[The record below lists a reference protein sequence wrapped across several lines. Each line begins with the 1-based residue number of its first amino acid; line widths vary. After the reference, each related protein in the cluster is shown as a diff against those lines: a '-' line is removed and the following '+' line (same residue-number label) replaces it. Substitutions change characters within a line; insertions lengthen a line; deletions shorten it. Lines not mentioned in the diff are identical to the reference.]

1 MNGYFDV
8 IGKYAQFGGRAS
20 RDEYWTFVAVNGVIT
35 IAVGVAG
42 KFLHNGVGTAI
53 HAAAI
58 GYSMLVALPSLAV
71 CVRRLHDTS
80 RSGLYVLLGLI
91 PFVGAVALLVM
102 AFQDSAEGPNEYG
115 PEPAAL
121 LD

>member
-1 MNGYFDV
+1 VNGYFDV
-8 IGKYAQFGGRAS
+8 I
-20 RDEYWTFVAVNGVIT
+20 
-35 IAVGVAG
+35 
-42 KFLHNGVGTAI
+42 
-53 HAAAI
+53 
-58 GYSMLVALPSLAV
+58 ALPSVAV

-91 PFVGAVALLVM
+91 SFFGAIALFVMQL
-102 AFQDSAEGPNEYG
+102 QDSAEGPNEYG